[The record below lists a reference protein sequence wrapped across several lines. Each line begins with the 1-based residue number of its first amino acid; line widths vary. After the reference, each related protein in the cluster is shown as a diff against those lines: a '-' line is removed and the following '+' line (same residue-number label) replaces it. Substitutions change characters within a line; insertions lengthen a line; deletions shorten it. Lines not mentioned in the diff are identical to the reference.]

1 MTNKESIYESDELI
15 ALARIDIGKGD
26 LEKALGK
33 LKQAISRG
41 NCPVEA
47 LAMTAR
53 LYAQIGLFDRAE
65 TYFSQYLNQVPGAAN
80 EAFQYGMVQLDSGDS
95 DAALATWEKLLEKRP
110 EHPPAQFYTGLVQA
124 EKQLLDE
131 AKETL
136 ESLIKGIPVD
146 NLYFG
151 RAKDLLQAI
160 ERGDTIGSN
169 IQKGAT
175 KQHVSQNNPYET
187 EH

>member
-1 MTNKESIYESDELI
+1 MSNKGSAFEADELI
-15 ALARIDIGKGD
+15 ALSRVDIGKGD
-26 LEKALGK
+26 LEKALSK
-33 LKQAISRG
+33 LKQAISMK
-41 NCPVEA
+41 NYPVEA

-53 LYAQIGLFDRAE
+53 LYAQIGLFDRAK
-65 TYFSQYLNQVPGAAN
+65 TYFSQYLNQVPGAVN
-80 EAFQYGMVQLDSGDS
+80 ESFQYGMVHLDSGDS
-95 DAALATWEKLLEKRP
+95 DAALAAWEELLAKRP
-110 EHPPAQFYTGLVQA
+110 EHPPAQFYTGLIKA

-136 ESLIKGIPVD
+136 ESLINSIPAD

-160 ERGDTIGSN
+160 ERGDTIKSN
-169 IQKGAT
+169 AQKNAE
-175 KQHVSQNNPYET
+175 KQYASQDSPYET